1 MIKFVSEELY
11 EGYLLFCTGRQM
23 VPGLLL
29 IGANADVKLDFSLSS
44 NTSAHSGIKETPQ
57 ITHPPKVYNINV

>member
-1 MIKFVSEELY
+1 
-11 EGYLLFCTGRQM
+11 M